1 MNEHVHPTIK
11 AVLDQFD
18 PLAMADRFKAATEPQ
33 GEPTSQ
39 ELAMTMSDTYDL
51 LMKLQPSNE
60 REWEQIYGARVMLRH
75 IIVWL
80 EGEHDDTKLLDLL
93 RVNIE
98 GTHKRLEKL
107 EAQL

>member
-1 MNEHVHPTIK
+1 MTTKNMSELLPT
-11 AVLDQFD
+11 LDQFD
-18 PLAMADRFKAATEPQ
+18 PLAMADRFTQATQPQ
-33 GEPTSQ
+33 GEPTDAD
-39 ELAMTMSDTYDL
+39 LAMTMSDTYDL

-80 EGEHDDTKLLDLL
+80 EGEHDDRKMIDLL

-98 GTHKRLEKL
+98 STHKRLMKIEGHV
-107 EAQL
+107 